1 VGGAGVSVAAN
12 LAAVRARVDAAALR
26 AGRSPSEVELLAVSK
41 LQPPELIREAYAA
54 GHRAFGENYAQ
65 ELRDKAAALQL
76 PGLAWHA
83 IGGLQ
88 VNKAKYVAKVATAFH
103 ALDRA
108 ELADE
113 LDRRRAGLP
122 PLDCYLEVNVAG
134 EASKSGVTPA
144 QLPQLLARVKTRPN
158 LRAVGLMALP
168 PLEED
173 PEAARR
179 WFRQVRE
186 LAARHGLPGLS
197 MGTTSDFEVAV
208 EEGATVVRVG
218 TALFGERP
226 PRAS

>member
-1 VGGAGVSVAAN
+1 MSLKEHFAR
-12 LAAVRARVDAAALR
+12 VRARVDAAAAR
-26 AGRSPSEVELLAVSK
+26 AGRSPADVQLLAVSK
-41 LQPPELIREAYAA
+41 LQPSALVREAYEA
-54 GHRAFGENYAQ
+54 GQRAFGENYAQ
-65 ELRDKAAALQL
+65 ELRDKAAELQL
-76 PGLAWHA
+76 PGLQWHA

-122 PLDCYLEVNVAG
+122 PLDCYLEVNLAG
-134 EASKSGVTPA
+134 EASKSGVTPGA
-144 QLPQLLARVKTRPN
+144 LPALLAHVQGLPH

-173 PEAARR
+173 PEASRP
-179 WFRQVRE
+179 WFRQLRA
-186 LAARHGLPGLS
+186 LAAAHGLPGLS

-218 TALFGERP
+218 TALFGARP
-226 PRAS
+226 PRT